1 MFSFKIYKQSL
12 VEQCPSE
19 DPDTEVNLGCLL
31 FKEGHFQQACQKFQS
46 AMQILGYRP
55 GDIRFIMFATVN

>member
-1 MFSFKIYKQSL
+1 MD
-12 VEQCPSE
+12 

-31 FKEGHFQQACQKFQS
+31 FKEGQFQPACQKFQN

-55 GDIRFIMFATVN
+55 GEFNFPNFSQFGQTHIHFLGAYLQV